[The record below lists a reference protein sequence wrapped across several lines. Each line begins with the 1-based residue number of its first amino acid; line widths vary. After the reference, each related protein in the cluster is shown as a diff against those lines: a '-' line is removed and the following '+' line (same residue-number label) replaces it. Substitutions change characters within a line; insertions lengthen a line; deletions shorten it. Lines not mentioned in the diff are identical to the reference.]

1 MKKKDLKVIVTLF
14 TMLFC
19 VTVFSQRPSRGQ
31 GQGRDRGNRGGERG
45 GKPSALQIINQLDLD
60 KDKMID
66 RAETSKDE
74 KGKIAKDFD
83 IIDANGD
90 EYISL
95 EELEAALSK
104 DGPMQMSPEKLI
116 KVIDE
121 NGDGTL
127 NELEVAAKDNREL
140 SLNFSAIDT
149 NENYEL
155 DIDELKAFFAKTDDK
170 KRKKRK

>member
-14 TMLFC
+14 TVLFS

-31 GQGRDRGNRGGERG
+31 GRDRGNRGEERG
-45 GKPSALQIINQLDLD
+45 GKPNALQIINQLDLD
-60 KDKMID
+60 KDNMID
-66 RAETSKDE
+66 RAEASKDE

-83 IIDANGD
+83 IIDANSD

-95 EELEAALSK
+95 EELEAALSE

-116 KVIDE
+116 ETIDE

-149 NENYEL
+149 NADYEL
-155 DIDELKAFFAKTDDK
+155 DIDELKAFFVKNDDK